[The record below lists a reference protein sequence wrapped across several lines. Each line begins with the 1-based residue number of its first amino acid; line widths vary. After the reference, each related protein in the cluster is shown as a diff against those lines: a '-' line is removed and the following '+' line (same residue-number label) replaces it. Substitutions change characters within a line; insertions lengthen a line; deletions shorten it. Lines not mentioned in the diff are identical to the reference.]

1 MKKILIGFAA
11 GLIGLSAVAALNTF
25 DGIEVN
31 VLNKAAAIDSTSSTG
46 TPVNVAAGK
55 GIGSVIVVFQ
65 AGTNASGSTTF
76 FLQQSGVTN
85 ASAYT
90 NVSGAS
96 ATIAGN
102 VSGVATV
109 KVDMATLNTY
119 VRGVIYA
126 SNTTSTGTAVI
137 QYVK

>member
-1 MKKILIGFAA
+1 MKKFFVCLVAA
-11 GLIGLSAVAALNTF
+11 LVGISAVAALNTF
-25 DGIEVN
+25 DGIEVQ
-31 VLNKAAAIDSTSSTG
+31 VLNKATVIDTSTSTG

-65 AGTNASGSTTF
+65 AGTNANGSTTF
-76 FLQQSGVTN
+76 TLQDSPVTN
-85 ASAYT
+85 AAAYT

-96 ATIAGN
+96 ATVAGN
-102 VSGVATV
+102 VSGIATI
-109 KVDMATLNTY
+109 KVDMATLQTY
-119 VRGVIYA
+119 VRGRLYA